1 MIEKLRK
8 AVERRISWADAV
20 SYAAI
25 TIQRGWSCLR
35 GTLALRA
42 KAFLFGVSVGK
53 GTTACGPVILGR
65 WPGSRIEMGPEC
77 SLISSARRC
86 TAATL
91 YAPVRFR
98 TFAPSAHIRLARGV
112 QLNGTAI
119 TARSKTIS
127 IGHDTMIAPNCV
139 VTDSDFHAL
148 WPAETRHIKPAFERD
163 ADVTIG
169 AHVWIGMNS
178 LILKGVTIGDGAVIA
193 AGSVV
198 VRDIPAGSVAAG
210 VPAKIVKQA
219 KETDG
224 A

>member
-1 MIEKLRK
+1 
-8 AVERRISWADAV
+8 
-20 SYAAI
+20 
-25 TIQRGWSCLR
+25 
-35 GTLALRA
+35 
-42 KAFLFGVSVGK
+42 
-53 GTTACGPVILGR
+53 
-65 WPGSRIEMGPEC
+65 
-77 SLISSARRC
+77 
-86 TAATL
+86 
-91 YAPVRFR
+91 
-98 TFAPSAHIRLARGV
+98 
-112 QLNGTAI
+112 
-119 TARSKTIS
+119 
-127 IGHDTMIAPNCV
+127 MIAPNCV

-148 WPAETRHIKPAFERD
+148 WPAETRHIEPAFERD

>member
-1 MIEKLRK
+1 MLEKLRK
-8 AVERRISWADAV
+8 AVEQRIGWQDVMA
-20 SYAAI
+20 YAAI
-25 TIQRGWSCLR
+25 VLQRSWSCLR
-35 GTLALRA
+35 GTLALRC
-42 KAFLFGVSVGK
+42 KAFLFGVSLGK

-65 WPGSRIEMGPEC
+65 WPGSRIELGPGC
-77 SLISSARRC
+77 SLISSSRRC

-98 TFAPSAHIRLARGV
+98 TFAPSARIRLDSGV

-139 VTDSDFHAL
+139 ITDSDFHAL
-148 WPAETRHIKPAFERD
+148 WPAETRHIEPAFERD
-163 ADVTIG
+163 ADVVIG

-178 LILKGVTIGDGAVIA
+178 LILKGVAVGDGAIIA

-198 VRDIPAGSVAAG
+198 VRDVPAGCVVAG
-210 VPAKIVKQA
+210 VPAKVVGRA
-219 KETDG
+219 DATVR
-224 A
+224 